1 MSLTHD
7 HARRQALVRTAAHGC
22 EQPWARVNGDASLVP
37 WQSDGWRRAAAIRA
51 ALGGGRRKLMAQRN
65 GCAYAGGSIY
75 SQGVSMTHPST
86 WRSRA
91 WALCGLLALSQPI
104 LALAD
109 ETPIVRTAQGDIQGA
124 RIAGVVQYRGIPY
137 AKAPVGALRW
147 VAPQTPEPWAGV
159 RDGAQF
165 GPACPQAPEVI
176 ADNGPH
182 SEDCLL
188 LNVYVPPGS
197 SAQPRPVFLW
207 VHGSGTVLGSGSY
220 YDAAKLALAT
230 DAVVVTFNYRLGA
243 LGWLWTSGMQS
254 EKKGGNF
261 ALQDQ
266 QAAMQWVQRHIAAF
280 QGDPQ
285 RVTLAGQSIGANSV
299 SVHLASPTAAGLFQ
313 RALVASGV
321 EPPGLASSSTAAQ
334 SGDGFATKLGC
345 PASAE
350 QMACLRQRS
359 VDDILR
365 VSPTYADIGRVGVPW
380 HNFVDGSLITQDV
393 FKAVSNRQFNQVP
406 IMVGSVMDE
415 GRGFIPFSF
424 DLDGTPMTEAE
435 YKTSVSGF
443 VGASLQPLLTGFL
456 YPSSKLG
463 GPNLAASQVF
473 TDVFA
478 CQSNELARRA
488 SAHVPVYMYE
498 FADRQAPTFYVDP
511 FMDQGAYHASDL
523 LYWFQTPT
531 GGAPISL
538 APAQLRLSQQMQRY
552 VKRFVHTGDPGS
564 SLGVGDTD
572 VAWPRFNA
580 SRKPLLTLA
589 PDATRVSDGGVFQ
602 KAHQC
607 GTWSFF
613 IALRLA
619 GIA

>member
-1 MSLTHD
+1 MK
-7 HARRQALVRTAAHGC
+7 
-22 EQPWARVNGDASLVP
+22 
-37 WQSDGWRRAAAIRA
+37 QSHPWRR
-51 ALGGGRRKLMAQRN
+51 G
-65 GCAYAGGSIY
+65 
-75 SQGVSMTHPST
+75 
-86 WRSRA
+86 A
-91 WALCGLLALSQPI
+91 WALCNFLALSAPVG
-104 LALAD
+104 AWANGA
-109 ETPIVRTAQGDIQGA
+109 PAVSTAQGSIQGA
-124 RIAGVVQYRGIPY
+124 LIDGVIQYRGIPY
-137 AKAPVGALRW
+137 AKPPVGSLRW
-147 VAPQTPEPWAGV
+147 VAPQPPDAWTGV
-159 RDGAQF
+159 RDGSRF

-176 ADNGPH
+176 ADNGPQ

-188 LNVYVPPGS
+188 LNVYVPPGA
-197 SAQPRPVFLW
+197 SAQARPVFLW

-243 LGWLWTSGMQS
+243 LGWLWTTGMQA

-266 QAAMQWVQRHIAAF
+266 QAAMKWVQRHIAAF
-280 QGDPQ
+280 QGDAQ

-299 SVHLASPTAAGLFQ
+299 SVHLASPTASGLFQ

-321 EPPGLASSSTAAQ
+321 EPPGLTTPTKAAHT
-334 SGDGFATKLGC
+334 GDGFATKLGC
-345 PASAE
+345 AAGPD
-350 QMACLRQRS
+350 QMACLRSRS

-365 VSPTYADIGRVGVPW
+365 VSPIYADIGRIGVPW
-380 HNFVDGSLITQDV
+380 QNFVDGTLITQDV
-393 FKAVSNRQFNQVP
+393 LKAVSRRQFNQVP
-406 IMVGSVMDE
+406 IMVGSTLDE
-415 GRGFIPFSF
+415 GRGFIPVSF
-424 DLDGTPMTEAE
+424 DLDGTAMTEAE
-435 YKTSVSGF
+435 YKSSVSGF

-488 SAHVPVYMYE
+488 SEHVPVYMYE
-498 FADRQAPTFYVDP
+498 FADRQAPAFFVDP
-511 FMDQGAYHASDL
+511 FMDQGAFHASDL
-523 LYWFQTPT
+523 IYWFQAPT

-538 APAQLRLSQQMQRY
+538 SATQLRLSQQMQRY

-564 SLGVGDTD
+564 SLGAGDAD
-572 VAWPRFNA
+572 VAWPRFNVL
-580 SRKPLLTLA
+580 RKPLLTLA
-589 PDATRVSDGGVFQ
+589 PDTTRVSEGGAFQ

-613 IALRLA
+613 IALRLMGLA
-619 GIA
+619 

>member
-1 MSLTHD
+1 MKH
-7 HARRQALVRTAAHGC
+7 
-22 EQPWARVNGDASLVP
+22 
-37 WQSDGWRRAAAIRA
+37 
-51 ALGGGRRKLMAQRN
+51 
-65 GCAYAGGSIY
+65 
-75 SQGVSMTHPST
+75 THP

-91 WALCGLLALSQPI
+91 WALSHILALSLP
-104 LALAD
+104 LGAWANGA
-109 ETPIVRTAQGDIQGA
+109 PAVSTAQGSIQGA
-124 RIAGVVQYRGIPY
+124 LIDGVLQYRGIPY
-137 AKAPVGALRW
+137 AKPPVGPLRW
-147 VAPQTPEPWAGV
+147 VAPQPPDAWAGV
-159 RDGAQF
+159 RDGSKF

-188 LNVYVPPGS
+188 INVYVPPGAES
-197 SAQPRPVFLW
+197 SSRPVFLW
-207 VHGSGTVLGSGSY
+207 VHGSGTLLGSGSY
-220 YDAAKLALAT
+220 FDASKLALAT

-243 LGWLWTSGMQS
+243 LGWLWTSGMMA
-254 EKKGGNF
+254 ENKGGNF

-266 QAAMQWVQRHIAAF
+266 QAAMRWVQRNIAAF
-280 QGDPQ
+280 QGDPK

-299 SVHLASPTAAGLFQ
+299 SVHLASPTGAGLFH

-321 EPPGLASSSTAAQ
+321 EPPGLTTPAKAAHA
-334 SGDGFATKLGC
+334 GDGFASKLGC
-345 PASAE
+345 AAGAD
-350 QMACLRQRS
+350 QMACLRGRS
-359 VDDILR
+359 VDEILR
-365 VSPTYADIGRVGVPW
+365 ISPTYADIGRIGVPW
-380 HNFVDGSLITQDV
+380 QNFVDGTLITQDV
-393 FKAVSNRQFNQVP
+393 FKAVSKKQFNQVP
-406 IMVGSVMDE
+406 IMVGSTTEE

-424 DLDGTPMTEAE
+424 DLDGTAMSEAE

-463 GPNLAASQVF
+463 GPNLAASQVL

-488 SAHVPVYMYE
+488 SEHGPVYMYE
-498 FADRQAPTFYVDP
+498 FADRQAPKIFVDP
-511 FMDQGAYHASDL
+511 FMELGAFHASDL
-523 LYWFQTPT
+523 IYWFQTPT

-538 APAQLRLSQQMQRY
+538 SEPQLRLSQQMQRY

-564 SLGVGDTD
+564 SLGAGDAD

-589 PDATRVSDGGVFQ
+589 PDATRVSEGGAFQ

-613 IALRLA
+613 IALRLMGLA
-619 GIA
+619 